1 MAMDSCGGG
10 VGSRGQGWLYIFIC
24 RQLSQICQSKYLPF
38 YVNQRFTK
46 ALNDNVQ
53 LGIFGT
59 LAPHDEKNYRNHRY
73 KGSQRTQHVDL
84 SPGS

>member
-1 MAMDSCGGG
+1 MLKA
-10 VGSRGQGWLYIFIC
+10 I
-24 RQLSQICQSKYLPF
+24 SKYLPF

-73 KGSQRTQHVDL
+73 NRGDTYDHSKSGKECAHSIRNEASQGHFKKI
-84 SPGS
+84 

>member
-1 MAMDSCGGG
+1 MAMNSVGGG
-10 VGSRGQGWLYIFIC
+10 NRSSGQGWLYIFIC

-38 YVNQRFTK
+38 SVNQRLPK

-59 LAPHDEKNYRNHRY
+59 LAPHD
-73 KGSQRTQHVDL
+73 
-84 SPGS
+84 

>member
-1 MAMDSCGGG
+1 MHRI
-10 VGSRGQGWLYIFIC
+10 GSVIVFSGQGWFYIFIS

-38 YVNQRFTK
+38 SVNQRLPK

-59 LAPHDEKNYRNHRY
+59 LAPHD
-73 KGSQRTQHVDL
+73 
-84 SPGS
+84 

>member
-1 MAMDSCGGG
+1 MHGVGG
-10 VGSRGQGWLYIFIC
+10 VDSGRGQGCLYIFIC

-38 YVNQRFTK
+38 SVNQTPTK

-59 LAPHDEKNYRNHRY
+59 LAPHD
-73 KGSQRTQHVDL
+73 
-84 SPGS
+84 

>member
-1 MAMDSCGGG
+1 MHRVRGDIGG
-10 VGSRGQGWLYIFIC
+10 RGQGWLYIFIS

-38 YVNQRFTK
+38 SVNQRLPK

-59 LAPHDEKNYRNHRY
+59 LAPHD
-73 KGSQRTQHVDL
+73 
-84 SPGS
+84 

>member
-1 MAMDSCGGG
+1 MMAMNSVGGG
-10 VGSRGQGWLYIFIC
+10 NRSRGQGWLYIFIC

-38 YVNQRFTK
+38 SVNQRLPK

-59 LAPHDEKNYRNHRY
+59 LAPHD
-73 KGSQRTQHVDL
+73 
-84 SPGS
+84 